1 MQYLCTRWSLHLI
14 KLFLL
19 FESSFVTLS
28 LQKKQ
33 RDPRV
38 EFELEDSLACF
49 FGGLDWSWFLLSRKM
64 IGGLVLAKSYS
75 SRRVELARALTG
87 EAALFLLLGGGGG
100 EDTRAAVVV
109 AMLEVHPLASL
120 LLF

>member
-1 MQYLCTRWSLHLI
+1 MCTRWSLHLT

-19 FESSFVTLS
+19 FKSSFVTFS

-49 FGGLDWSWFLLSRKM
+49 FGGLDGSWFLLSHKM

-87 EAALFLLLGGGGG
+87 EAALFLLLGSGGGQVKIHKLLL
-100 EDTRAAVVV
+100 VVV
-109 AMLEVHPLASL
+109 GMLVVHPFASL